1 MNALEVKKA
10 NKTIRNGIS
19 DQRKI
24 LNNVDLT
31 IAPGEFVTVLGGNGA
46 GKSTLF
52 NSVSGNLQL
61 DSGTV
66 SVMGKDLTKLSEEQ
80 RASSIARV
88 FQDPKMGTAPR
99 LTVAENLGLAE
110 KRGQKRRLK
119 QRQLNQKKE
128 LYRALC
134 QQVGNG
140 LENHLD
146 TPTGFLSGGQ
156 RQALSLLMATI
167 TKPDLLLLDEHTAA
181 LDPKTAKQLMEL
193 TNQRIKEEK
202 LTSLMVTHKMEDALH
217 YGDRVIVMEKG
228 EIIRDIRGEEKQR
241 MTLADLFLLFET
253 NETAAEVI

>member
-1 MNALEVKKA
+1 MNALEVKNA
-10 NKTIRNGIS
+10 SKTISNGVN
-19 DQRKI
+19 DKRRI

-52 NSVSGNLQL
+52 NSISGSLQL

-66 SVMGKDLTKLSEEQ
+66 SVMGRDLTKLSEEQ
-80 RASSIARV
+80 RATSISRV

-110 KRGQKRRLK
+110 KRGQKRRL
-119 QRQLNQKKE
+119 RQLNHKKE
-128 LYRALC
+128 MYRDLC
-134 QQVGNG
+134 KLVGNG

-181 LDPKTAKQLMEL
+181 LDPKTAKQLMLL
-193 TNQRIKEEK
+193 TDQRIKEEN
-202 LTSLMVTHKMEDALH
+202 LTCLMVTHKMEDALH

-228 EIIRDIRGEEKQR
+228 EIIRDIRGEEKER
-241 MTLADLFLLFET
+241 MTLADLFLLFEE
-253 NETAAEVI
+253 NESVAEVM

>member
-1 MNALEVKKA
+1 MNAVEVKNA
-10 NKTIRNGIS
+10 SKTISNGIN
-19 DQRKI
+19 DKRKI
-24 LNNVDLT
+24 LNNVSLT

-52 NSVSGNLQL
+52 NSISGSLQL
-61 DSGTV
+61 DNGTV

-80 RASSIARV
+80 RATSIARV

-110 KRGQKRRLK
+110 KRGQKRRLR

-128 LYRALC
+128 MYRELC
-134 QQVGNG
+134 QLIGNG

-167 TKPDLLLLDEHTAA
+167 TTYSC
-181 LDPKTAKQLMEL
+181 T
-193 TNQRIKEEK
+193 
-202 LTSLMVTHKMEDALH
+202 
-217 YGDRVIVMEKG
+217 
-228 EIIRDIRGEEKQR
+228 
-241 MTLADLFLLFET
+241 
-253 NETAAEVI
+253 

>member
-1 MNALEVKKA
+1 MNAVEVKNA
-10 NKTIRNGIS
+10 SKTISNGIN
-19 DQRKI
+19 DKRKI
-24 LNNVDLT
+24 LNNVSLT

-52 NSVSGNLQL
+52 NSISGSLQL
-61 DSGTV
+61 DNGTV

-80 RASSIARV
+80 RATSIARV

-110 KRGQKRRLK
+110 KRGQKRRLR

-128 LYRALC
+128 MYRELC
-134 QQVGNG
+134 QLIGNG

-167 TKPDLLLLDEHTAA
+167 TKPDLLLLDA
-181 LDPKTAKQLMEL
+181 KTAKQLMLL
-193 TNQRIKEEK
+193 TDQRIKEEN
-202 LTSLMVTHKMEDALH
+202 LTCLMVTHKMEDALH

-228 EIIRDIRGEEKQR
+228 EIIKDISGKEKKR
-241 MTLADLFLLFET
+241 MTLADLFLLFE
-253 NETAAEVI
+253 ESDAVAEVM

>member
-1 MNALEVKKA
+1 MNAVEVKNA
-10 NKTIRNGIS
+10 SKTISNGIN
-19 DQRKI
+19 DKRKI
-24 LNNVDLT
+24 LNNVSLT

-52 NSVSGNLQL
+52 NSISGSLQL
-61 DSGTV
+61 DNGTV

-80 RASSIARV
+80 RATSIARV

-110 KRGQKRRLK
+110 KRGQKRRLR

-128 LYRALC
+128 MYRELC
-134 QQVGNG
+134 QLIGNG

-181 LDPKTAKQLMEL
+181 LDPKT
-193 TNQRIKEEK
+193 
-202 LTSLMVTHKMEDALH
+202 
-217 YGDRVIVMEKG
+217 DRKSVV
-228 EIIRDIRGEEKQR
+228 
-241 MTLADLFLLFET
+241 
-253 NETAAEVI
+253 

>member
-1 MNALEVKKA
+1 MNALEVRNA
-10 NKTIRNGIS
+10 SKTISNGIN

-31 IAPGEFVTVLGGNGA
+31 IVPGEFVTVLGGNGA

-52 NSVSGNLQL
+52 NSISGSLQL

-80 RASSIARV
+80 RAVSIARV

-128 LYRALC
+128 LYHKLC
-134 QQVGNG
+134 KLIGNG

-181 LDPKTAKQLMEL
+181 LDPKTAKQLMLL
-193 TNQRIKEEK
+193 TDQRIKEEK
-202 LTSLMVTHKMEDALH
+202 LTCLMVTHKMEDALN

-228 EIIRDIRGEEKQR
+228 QIVKDIRGEEKQG
-241 MTLADLFLLFET
+241 MTLGDLFLLFEEG
-253 NETAAEVI
+253 ETVAEVM

>member
-10 NKTIRNGIS
+10 SKTIKNGIN
-19 DQRKI
+19 DKRRI
-24 LNNVDLT
+24 LNHVDLT

-52 NSVSGNLQL
+52 NSISGSLQL

-66 SVMGKDLTKLSEEQ
+66 SVMGKNLTKLSEEQ
-80 RASSIARV
+80 RATSISRV

-110 KRGQKRRLK
+110 KRGQKRRLR
-119 QRQLNQKKE
+119 QRQLHQKKE
-128 LYRALC
+128 MYQELC
-134 QQVGNG
+134 RLVGNG

-181 LDPKTAKQLMEL
+181 LDPKTAKQLMLL
-193 TNQRIKEEK
+193 TDQRIKEEH
-202 LTSLMVTHKMEDALH
+202 LTCLMVTHKMEDALH
-217 YGDRVIVMEKG
+217 HGDRVIVMSKG
-228 EIIRDIRGEEKQR
+228 EIIKDISGDEKKH
-241 MTLADLFLLFET
+241 MTLADLFLLFEED
-253 NETAAEVI
+253 ETVAEVM